1 MRERRGRA
9 KGEQQRPLHW
19 YQRQHSVYKLTVVSL
34 HTNESY
40 MNEQQKEGGFLR
52 MGNGKRESN
61 GCTVHFNSILQLFI
75 YKPQSIHK
83 TLIKL
88 EISKEAS
95 FFFYSFVF
103 LIFLL
108 HLNITRVFFS
118 LYSLNYYLITPLFH
132 LL

>member
-1 MRERRGRA
+1 MRGRRGRA

-40 MNEQQKEGGFLR
+40 MNEQQKEGGSLR
-52 MGNGKRESN
+52 MGNGKRERN

-95 FFFYSFVF
+95 FFF
-103 LIFLL
+103 L
-108 HLNITRVFFS
+108 
-118 LYSLNYYLITPLFH
+118 
-132 LL
+132 